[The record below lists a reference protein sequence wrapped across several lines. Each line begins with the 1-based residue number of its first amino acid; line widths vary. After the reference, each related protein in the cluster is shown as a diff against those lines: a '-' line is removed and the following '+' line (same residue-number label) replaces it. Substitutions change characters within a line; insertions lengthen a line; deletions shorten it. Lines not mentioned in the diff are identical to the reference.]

1 VPAVKLLCF
10 NPAPATTR
18 GEAEYVGTLAR
29 KLGWHSV
36 ALVTITPQAS
46 RARFRVGRCFSG
58 HLYVVTTPIRP
69 GMWPFELVYQWFAM
83 LKAVFLQR
91 SC

>member
-1 VPAVKLLCF
+1 
-10 NPAPATTR
+10 
-18 GEAEYVGTLAR
+18 
-29 KLGWHSV
+29 
-36 ALVTITPQAS
+36 VTITPQAS